1 VGDGLPG
8 ITGKVRIYG
17 DATTVERDS
26 AESFRIFHV
35 RQGGSLSLKSLTVR
49 GGETS
54 TRHEQSKGDSTKQ
67 TPHTVT
73 LIRSA
78 AFKNFPTNC
87 APPGSVPRCDA
98 VGSAPGTKAGAR
110 RGS

>member
-54 TRHEQSKGDSTKQ
+54 TEGGAHGGGISTTEARSHSP
-67 TPHTVT
+67 TP
-73 LIRSA
+73 R
-78 AFKNFPTNC
+78 
-87 APPGSVPRCDA
+87 
-98 VGSAPGTKAGAR
+98 
-110 RGS
+110 